1 MATMEQA
8 FEMVENL
15 TEELGEK
22 EARIIALEKE
32 LLEHKKK
39 SSQDIKKLFDEKDLA
54 LQHICYLE
62 QCEPDDRNFIDRIIE
77 EFSAKLSSYRKYE
90 HLSDNERTNT
100 LIQYLENIRDISV
113 YTREDFISEVT
124 DVSLG
129 GDVGTSVELE
139 RKLEEGTA
147 TDEEMLD
154 YMEQNGYSYYAI
166 PWSDTDFDFIEFL
179 G

>member
-22 EARIIALEKE
+22 EAKIIALEKE

-39 SSQDIKKLFDEKDLA
+39 SSQDIKKLSDEKELL
-54 LQHICYLE
+54 LQHTYYLE
-62 QCEPDDRNFIDRIIE
+62 QCHPDDRNNIDVMIE
-77 EFSAKLSSYRKYE
+77 EFISDLQTHRRYE
-90 HLSDNERTNT
+90 HLSDNQRTNT
-100 LIQYLENIRDISV
+100 LIQYLENIRDICV
-113 YTREDFISEVT
+113 YDREDFICEVKGALDDSAT
-124 DVSLG
+124 A
-129 GDVGTSVELE
+129 VELE
-139 RKLEEGTA
+139 RKLEEDIA
-147 TDEEMLD
+147 TNEEMLN
-154 YMEQNGYSYYAI
+154 YMEENGYSYYAI

>member
-22 EARIIALEKE
+22 EAKIIALEKE

-39 SSQDIKKLFDEKDLA
+39 SSQDIKKLSDDKQLLLE
-54 LQHICYLE
+54 HTYYLE
-62 QCEPDDRNFIDRIIE
+62 QCPDIDRTNIDVIIE
-77 EFSAKLSSYRKYE
+77 EFISDLQTHRRYE
-90 HLSDNERTNT
+90 HLSDNQRTNT
-100 LIQYLENIRDISV
+100 LIQYLENIRDICV
-113 YTREDFISEVT
+113 YDREGFISEVK
-124 DVSLG
+124 DAF
-129 GDVGTSVELE
+129 GDDAPSVELE
-139 RKLEEGTA
+139 RKLEEGTE

-154 YMEQNGYSYYAI
+154 YMEKNGYSYYAI

>member
-39 SSQDIKKLFDEKDLA
+39 SSQDIKKLLNEKDLT
-54 LQHICYLE
+54 LEHICYLE

-77 EFSAKLSSYRKYE
+77 EISAKLQTSRKYE
-90 HLSDNERTNT
+90 HLSDNQRTNT

-113 YTREDFISEVT
+113 YTREDFISEVK
-124 DVSLG
+124 DVSWE
-129 GDVGTSVELE
+129 TSVELE